1 MRILMTGGTGFI
13 GKPLT
18 AKLVSLGHRV
28 TVITRRAPGTRET
41 SSEGVD
47 YFAADLYKEPVLPAE
62 LIDETDA
69 VINLAGESLAGK
81 RWTNKQKSRIVESRT
96 RTTKALVEAMAN
108 AQKKPDVFLS
118 SSAIGYYGGR
128 GDEKLDEQ
136 ASAGSDFLATTCLQ
150 WESEARK
157 AEAPGRRMVLL
168 RTGIVLGKS
177 GGALAKLLLP
187 FKMFVGGPVGSGQ
200 QWMSW
205 ISLDDLIALIVFA
218 LENPK
223 VDGPLN
229 LTAPN
234 PVTNA
239 TFSKM
244 LGRVLRRPSFMKV
257 PGFALKMLLGEQAL
271 IVLTGQ
277 RVLPTKAQQL
287 GFTFRHTE
295 LESTLRKLLG
305 SQNV

>member
-118 SSAIGYYGGR
+118 SSAIGYYG
-128 GDEKLDEQ
+128 
-136 ASAGSDFLATTCLQ
+136 
-150 WESEARK
+150 
-157 AEAPGRRMVLL
+157 
-168 RTGIVLGKS
+168 
-177 GGALAKLLLP
+177 
-187 FKMFVGGPVGSGQ
+187 
-200 QWMSW
+200 
-205 ISLDDLIALIVFA
+205 
-218 LENPK
+218 
-223 VDGPLN
+223 
-229 LTAPN
+229 
-234 PVTNA
+234 
-239 TFSKM
+239 
-244 LGRVLRRPSFMKV
+244 
-257 PGFALKMLLGEQAL
+257 
-271 IVLTGQ
+271 
-277 RVLPTKAQQL
+277 
-287 GFTFRHTE
+287 
-295 LESTLRKLLG
+295 
-305 SQNV
+305 